1 MKLGSLKSFTATQL
15 RLTLSISLFV
25 VAILG
30 GVMFSFADR
39 QLKAV
44 ATDVSHVAI
53 DADASR
59 NNVQT
64 LQKIQAL
71 LENNKDVIA
80 KTNSI
85 VADSQSYQYQNQI
98 VSDLNKYASQAGITI
113 TNLDFAAGDSTAGSG
128 STGTKTPGTTTTP
141 SAAAPAGVKT
151 TSVAVTMENPI
162 SYNSFLKFLRSI
174 EDNLTKM
181 QVQKVSLSKG
191 TGEGDQISSDVLTI
205 QVYVR

>member
-1 MKLGSLKSFTATQL
+1 
-15 RLTLSISLFV
+15 
-25 VAILG
+25 
-30 GVMFSFADR
+30 MFSFADR